1 MTAHPRMALGGG
13 GSSHREAM
21 RPPEMRPPEMRS
33 RETSVASTAED
44 ERGRAQRF
52 REAALPHLGDV
63 YTLARYLLR
72 NPADAEDAA
81 QECYLRAFRHFD
93 TFRGGPIKP
102 WLLAILRNV
111 CRAEYA
117 RRGTLAAV
125 QADGMDAAA
134 DEVAET
140 LWGEAS
146 PSPEAAGLSRFDA
159 ETVQRLIAQLPD
171 AFREVLVL
179 REINDLSYREI
190 AEVTA
195 APVGTVM
202 SRLARARALL
212 RDLWLAE
219 EKGS

>member
-1 MTAHPRMALGGG
+1 MTAQDCAVLTMAAEAGGG
-13 GSSHREAM
+13 
-21 RPPEMRPPEMRS
+21 
-33 RETSVASTAED
+33 VD
-44 ERGRAQRF
+44 KAQRF
-52 REAALPHLGDV
+52 RAAALPYLDDV

-81 QECYLRAFRHFD
+81 QECFLRAFRHFE

-117 RRGTLAAV
+117 RRGGLAAMMSE
-125 QADGMDAAA
+125 GLDAA
-134 DEVAET
+134 EQCAEG
-140 LWGEAS
+140 LWSQGEAS
-146 PSPEAAGLSRFDA
+146 PEASALGRLDG

-171 AFREVLVL
+171 QFREALVL

-190 AEVTA
+190 AEVVG

-212 RDLWLAE
+212 RAAWIAE
-219 EKGS
+219 EKGT

>member
-1 MTAHPRMALGGG
+1 MF
-13 GSSHREAM
+13 
-21 RPPEMRPPEMRS
+21 
-33 RETSVASTAED
+33 VADD

-81 QECYLRAFRHFD
+81 QECYLRAFRHFH

-117 RRGTLAAV
+117 RRGALAAV
-125 QADGMDAAA
+125 QTDGAEDAADA
-134 DEVAET
+134 VAENI
-140 LWGEAS
+140 WGEAS
-146 PSPEAAGLSRFDA
+146 PSPESVSLSRFDA

-179 REINDLSYREI
+179 REINDLSYRDI
-190 AEVTA
+190 AEVTGS
-195 APVGTVM
+195 PVGTVM
-202 SRLARARALL
+202 SRLARARGLL
-212 RDLWLAE
+212 RDAWRAE

>member
-1 MTAHPRMALGGG
+1 LAFTAD
-13 GSSHREAM
+13 
-21 RPPEMRPPEMRS
+21 
-33 RETSVASTAED
+33 D
-44 ERGRAQRF
+44 ERGRALRF

-81 QECYLRAFRHFD
+81 QECYLRAFRHFH

-117 RRGTLAAV
+117 RRGALAAV
-125 QADGMDAAA
+125 QADGMEEAT
-134 DEVAET
+134 EQVAENV
-140 LWGEAS
+140 WGEAS
-146 PSPEAAGLSRFDA
+146 PSPEAVSLSRFDA

-171 AFREVLVL
+171 SFREVLVL

-190 AEVTA
+190 ADVTGT
-195 APVGTVM
+195 PVGTVM
-202 SRLARARALL
+202 SRLARARGLL
-212 RDLWLAE
+212 RDAWLAE

>member
-1 MTAHPRMALGGG
+1 MTAHQRTAFSGGG
-13 GSSHREAM
+13 
-21 RPPEMRPPEMRS
+21 
-33 RETSVASTAED
+33 ASPRAAVRAQEIRGVSFPAED

-134 DEVAET
+134 DEVAES

-146 PSPEAAGLSRFDA
+146 PSPEAVSLSRFDA

-171 AFREVLVL
+171 TFREVLVL
-179 REINDLSYREI
+179 REINDLSYRDI
-190 AEVTA
+190 ADVVGT
-195 APVGTVM
+195 PIGTVM
-202 SRLARARALL
+202 SRLARGRTLL
-212 RDLWLAE
+212 RQAFLAE
-219 EKGS
+219 EKER

>member
-1 MTAHPRMALGGG
+1 MTAHQRVAPPGSDPLPLGVMRIQETTRVALTGD
-13 GSSHREAM
+13 E
-21 RPPEMRPPEMRS
+21 
-33 RETSVASTAED
+33 
-44 ERGRAQRF
+44 ERGRALRF
-52 REAALPHLGDV
+52 REAALPYLGDV

-81 QECYLRAFRHFD
+81 QECYLRAYRHFD
-93 TFRGGPIKP
+93 TFRGGPIRP

-125 QADGMDAAA
+125 QADGMDDATDTAS
-134 DEVAET
+134 ET

-146 PSPEAAGLSRFDA
+146 PSPETVSLSRFDA
-159 ETVQRLIAQLPD
+159 ETVQRLIAQLPE

-179 REINDLSYREI
+179 REINDLSYRDI
-190 AEVTA
+190 AEVTGS
-195 APVGTVM
+195 PVGTVM

-212 RDLWLAE
+212 RGAWLAE

>member
-1 MTAHPRMALGGG
+1 MNALLRMAPEGG
-13 GSSHREAM
+13 GSPRGAM
-21 RPPEMRPPEMRS
+21 RAQET
-33 RETSVASTAED
+33 TSVELGADD

-52 REAALPHLGDV
+52 REAAVPHLGDV

-81 QECYLRAFRHFD
+81 QECYLRAYRHFH

-102 WLLAILRNV
+102 WLFAILRNV
-111 CRAEYA
+111 CRVEYA
-117 RRGTLAAV
+117 RRGALATV
-125 QADGMDAAA
+125 QADGMEDAAE
-134 DEVAET
+134 EVAEN

-146 PSPEAAGLSRFDA
+146 PSPEAVSLRRFDA

-179 REINDLSYREI
+179 REINDLSYRDI
-190 AEVTA
+190 AEITG

-202 SRLARARALL
+202 SRLARARGLL
-212 RDLWLAE
+212 RDAWLAE
-219 EKGS
+219 DKGS

>member
-1 MTAHPRMALGGG
+1 MAFQGAGD
-13 GSSHREAM
+13 RDK
-21 RPPEMRPPEMRS
+21 
-33 RETSVASTAED
+33 T
-44 ERGRAQRF
+44 QRF
-52 REAALPHLGDV
+52 RVAVLPYLDDV

-72 NPADAEDAA
+72 NPTDAEDAA

-117 RRGTLAAV
+117 RRNAFVEAR
-125 QADGMDAAA
+125 ADD
-134 DEVAET
+134 V
-140 LWGEAS
+140 GEAEQCTQGLWDEAQQT
-146 PSPEAAGLSRFDA
+146 PEAELLRRFDG

-171 AFREVLVL
+171 VFREVIVL

-190 AEVTA
+190 AEVITV
-195 APVGTVM
+195 PVGTVM

-212 RDLWLAE
+212 REAWIAE
-219 EKGS
+219 EKGSDS

>member
-1 MTAHPRMALGGG
+1 MTAQNWAIP
-13 GSSHREAM
+13 AM
-21 RPPEMRPPEMRS
+21 
-33 RETSVASTAED
+33 TAAGD
-44 ERGRAQRF
+44 GVDKAQRF
-52 REAALPHLGDV
+52 RAAALPYLDDV

-117 RRGTLAAV
+117 RRGALAAV
-125 QADGMDAAA
+125 QATGMDDEADAAS
-134 DEVAET
+134 EN
-140 LWGEAS
+140 LWGEGA
-146 PSPEAAGLSRFDA
+146 PSPEAVSLSRFDA

-171 AFREVLVL
+171 VFREVLVL
-179 REINDLSYREI
+179 REINELSYREI
-190 AEVTA
+190 ADVIG

-212 RDLWLAE
+212 RAAWLAE
-219 EKGS
+219 EKETMHDAR

>member
-1 MTAHPRMALGGG
+1 MTFEGNNA
-13 GSSHREAM
+13 
-21 RPPEMRPPEMRS
+21 
-33 RETSVASTAED
+33 D
-44 ERGRAQRF
+44 RGKTQRF
-52 REAALPHLGDV
+52 RAAALPYLDDV

-81 QECYLRAFRHFD
+81 QECYLRAFRHFE

-117 RRGTLAAV
+117 RRGLAA
-125 QADGMDAAA
+125 ALTTETLDAAEQCVDGIWG
-134 DEVAET
+134 DERET
-140 LWGEAS
+140 
-146 PSPEAAGLSRFDA
+146 PETHALRRFDA
-159 ETVQRLIAQLPD
+159 ATVQRLIAQLPD
-171 AFREVLVL
+171 QFREAIVL

-190 AEVTA
+190 AGVIG

-212 RDLWLAE
+212 RDAWIAE
-219 EKGS
+219 EKGPTP